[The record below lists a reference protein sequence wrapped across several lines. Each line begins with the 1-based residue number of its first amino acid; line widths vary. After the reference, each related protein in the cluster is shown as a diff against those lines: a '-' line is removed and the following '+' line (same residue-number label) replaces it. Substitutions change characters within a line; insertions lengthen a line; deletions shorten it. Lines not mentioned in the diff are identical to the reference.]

1 VVVMLDERKRQ
12 VLFAIVRDYIQTAE
26 PVGSRT
32 IARRY
37 SFGIGA
43 ATIRNEMADLEELG
57 YLEQPHTS
65 AGRIPSDR
73 GYRCY
78 VDSLAEL
85 PELTASEAALVK
97 RQFGG
102 RLRGQE
108 IVLEAAARLLSSITN
123 YTSIVIG
130 PTPVQTRLKL
140 MQVVP
145 LNEQSA
151 VLMIVADNGFVA
163 NEVIVLP
170 AGVSTDELGEVCR
183 FITGKY
189 RGYAIDRLHEADF
202 RADVGG
208 FAMGVT
214 AFEQA
219 MDSLIASLERHEG
232 ERVVL
237 GGATNILNQREFKD
251 VGKLR
256 DILKVLEMQE
266 LVFKLVTT
274 AAANPLS
281 ISIGAENALDAMRD
295 CSLITASY
303 TIVGEGV
310 GHISIL
316 GPTRMEYPRVI
327 ALLNYV
333 SKIIGQG

>member
-1 VVVMLDERKRQ
+1 MLDERKRQ

-85 PELTASEAALVK
+85 PELTAAEASLVK
-97 RQFGG
+97 RHFSG

-130 PTPVQTRLKL
+130 PSPVQTKLKV

-145 LNEQSA
+145 LNDHSA

-163 NEVIVLP
+163 NEVIMLP
-170 AGVSTDELGEVCR
+170 PGISAEDLSEICR
-183 FITGKY
+183 FITAKY
-189 RGYAIDRLHEADF
+189 RGYAIDRLHDFDF
-202 RADVGG
+202 RTGAGD
-208 FAMGVT
+208 FALGAS

-251 VGKLR
+251 VSKLR
-256 DILKVLEMQE
+256 EILKVLEMQE
-266 LVFKLVTT
+266 QVFKLVTT

-281 ISIGAENALDAMRD
+281 ISIGAENALEAMRD

-303 TIVGEGV
+303 TIAGEGV

-333 SKIIGQG
+333 SKVIGQG